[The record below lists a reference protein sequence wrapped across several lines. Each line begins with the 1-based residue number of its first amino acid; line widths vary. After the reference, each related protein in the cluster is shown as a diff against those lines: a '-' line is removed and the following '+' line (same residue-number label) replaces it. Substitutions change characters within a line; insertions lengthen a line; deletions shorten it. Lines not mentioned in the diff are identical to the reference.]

1 MLIESFSVLTNPI
14 VERIII
20 KRNTILDLHCS
31 RNSFRLTEY
40 FIRLLVVSPLHLFYI
55 SMTAGRRGRSMC
67 ENLVVDVAEL
77 VGPLALVHGCCSN
90 ASPPADP
97 DGFL

>member
-1 MLIESFSVLTNPI
+1 M
-14 VERIII
+14 
-20 KRNTILDLHCS
+20 
-31 RNSFRLTEY
+31 LTEH
-40 FIRLLVVSPLHLFYI
+40 FIRLVVVSPHHLLFI
-55 SMTAGRRGRSMC
+55 AMTAGRRGRSRC
-67 ENLVVDVAEL
+67 ENLVVGVAEL